1 MIAVALGAKVIEKHF
16 TINKKLRGPDHKA
29 SFNPD
34 EFKTL
39 VKNIRNIEI
48 ILGKNKK
55 FVTNSEKKNKL
66 LVRKSLVA
74 RIKIT
79 RGEKFSKNNLA
90 IKRPGYGISPVK
102 YYEILGKRSKYNFKP
117 DELIKL

>member
-39 VKNIRNIEI
+39 V
-48 ILGKNKK
+48 
-55 FVTNSEKKNKL
+55 
-66 LVRKSLVA
+66 
-74 RIKIT
+74 
-79 RGEKFSKNNLA
+79 
-90 IKRPGYGISPVK
+90 
-102 YYEILGKRSKYNFKP
+102 EIL
-117 DELIKL
+117 EI